1 MDNSTISFLFFLS
14 LGLTAVFA
22 NIAFLI
28 ILWSMKRCQITDISF
43 LKIIAIGNE
52 LCALSSVIYHVR
64 KLIIQKVL
72 KEKTTFSIKYCAL
85 HTPNQLL
92 FLFGNDL
99 TFYATLALAM
109 GRNNFLT
116 TIMSKCKFFIDSNF
130 SNIIVHLIY
139 CATLVKIGIYF
150 MHIFRRQDTHVAADC
165 ELHTILTPI
174 YFNFI
179 VGKYFIMSCFM
190 AIMQSGLIKSN
201 RLSHACTITEKQQS
215 NTSSNNF
222 NSNIWIDIFF
232 FVNVILLIF
241 PWILTVFKS
250 FPSLAFDVSIMLIN
264 FTWSFTAIIYPTV
277 INTELKSSILKR
289 FQKFLHRL
297 YGIHSEN
304 ENIHL
309 NITQLSS
316 I

>member
-14 LGLTAVFA
+14 LV
-22 NIAFLI
+22 
-28 ILWSMKRCQITDISF
+28 
-43 LKIIAIGNE
+43 IAIGNE

-64 KLIIQKVL
+64 KFIIQKVL

-85 HTPNQLL
+85 QSPNQLL

-116 TIMSKCKFFIDSNF
+116 TILSKYKFFIDSNF
-130 SNIIVHLIY
+130 SNVIVHLIY
-139 CATLVKIGIYF
+139 CATLAKVGIYF

-201 RLSHACTITEKQQS
+201 RLSHACRITAKQQC
-215 NTSSNNF
+215 NTSLSNF
-222 NSNIWIDIFF
+222 NSNIWMDIFF
-232 FVNVILLIF
+232 FVNVIFLIF

-264 FTWSFTAIIYPTV
+264 FTWSFTAVVYPTV
-277 INTELKSSILKR
+277 INTELKSSMLKR
-289 FQKFLHRL
+289 FRKFFHRL

-309 NITQLSS
+309 NITPLSS